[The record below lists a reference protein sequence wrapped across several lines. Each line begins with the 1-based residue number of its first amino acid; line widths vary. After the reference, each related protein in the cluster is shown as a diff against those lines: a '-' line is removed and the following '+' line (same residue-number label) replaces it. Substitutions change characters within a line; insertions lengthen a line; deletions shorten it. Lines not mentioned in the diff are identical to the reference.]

1 MAIPVVQRFPVLVRF
16 PKLPV
21 DGYED
26 KQIGFEL
33 LNVLAAIF
41 ELYQNGILKL
51 WKRAE
56 KAAKLFLE

>member
-1 MAIPVVQRFPVLVRF
+1 MDGLTFLQLALISLFSDTDHF

-56 KAAKLFLE
+56 